1 MNIDAWISPTKL
13 LALEAKSSDDNT
25 IHWFEGVVMNGT
37 DVNTV
42 TIDKSIAKD
51 LEVGKAY
58 DFLLRISE
66 TQKASKNGQVFK
78 VHKFKIT
85 DYQESN

>member
-13 LALEAKSSDDNT
+13 LALEEKHSEDNT
-25 IHWFEGVVMNGT
+25 IHWYEGVVMNGT

-42 TIDKSIAKD
+42 TIDKGIAKD
-51 LEVGKAY
+51 LEVGKSY

-66 TQKASKNGQVFK
+66 TSRASKSGQVFK

-85 DYQESN
+85 DYQECN